1 MNFHMPFNLPFPYS
15 YMVLIAT
22 SLRAAFVE
30 PSRSFQYSLMLFLAA
45 LFALVGGYFMGGLAI
60 LSYDLSVGAVVAALL
75 MILLFSY
82 IFVWFASD
90 LSSFLGHK
98 TYLSREEFAIRG
110 ARVFVL
116 WAIAYALTFFFFN
129 YVSYPFDAV
138 LSFIVSLF
146 AIYAT
151 VIIAI
156 DGYSIVSS
164 VSASLSLLRDQ
175 WLHVL
180 EFIVLSLL
188 LVIPVFLIDAVGG
201 FFGSVLAIILMTF
214 LAIPWLTT
222 HVVLTYL
229 YRYPIVVAALRK
241 LERL

>member
-1 MNFHMPFNLPFPYS
+1 MA
-15 YMVLIAT
+15 LIAT

-30 PSRSFQYSLMLFLAA
+30 PSRSFQYSFMLFVAA

-60 LSYDLSVGAVVAALL
+60 LSYDLNTATVITALL

-82 IFVWFASD
+82 IFTWFASD
-90 LSSFLGHK
+90 LSEFLGHK
-98 TYLSREEFAIRG
+98 TYLSREDFAARG
-110 ARVFVL
+110 FRIFIL
-116 WAIAYALTFFFFN
+116 WTIMYAITFLLYN
-129 YVSYPFDAV
+129 YVPYPVDAI
-138 LSFIVSLF
+138 LSFILTLF

-151 VIIAI
+151 VIAAI
-156 DGYSIVSS
+156 DGYSIAGAFK
-164 VSASLSLLRDQ
+164 ASLSLMRDQ
-175 WLHVL
+175 WAHVV

-188 LVIPVFLIDAVGG
+188 LLIPIFLVDTVGG
-201 FFGSVLAIILMTF
+201 LFGSVLAVALMTF

-229 YRYPIVVAALRK
+229 YRYPIVVAALSK